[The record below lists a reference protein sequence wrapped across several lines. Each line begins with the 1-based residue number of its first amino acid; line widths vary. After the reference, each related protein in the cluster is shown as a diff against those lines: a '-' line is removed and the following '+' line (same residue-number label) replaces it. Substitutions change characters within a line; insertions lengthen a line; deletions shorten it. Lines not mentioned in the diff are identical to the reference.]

1 MMMGEAK
8 ISETAETRLDRND
21 NNFTALNDSGKKK
34 KKKES
39 KNLQTTTYVP
49 NGFVCMHVRCYSAR
63 ARTHDKAS
71 LARCESSVLI

>member
-8 ISETAETRLDRND
+8 IETAETRLDRND
-21 NNFTALNDSGKKK
+21 NNFTALNDSGKKKK